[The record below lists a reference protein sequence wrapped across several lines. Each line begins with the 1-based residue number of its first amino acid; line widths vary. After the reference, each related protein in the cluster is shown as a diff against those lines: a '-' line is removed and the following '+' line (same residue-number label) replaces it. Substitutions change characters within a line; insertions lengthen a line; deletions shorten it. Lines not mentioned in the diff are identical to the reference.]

1 MIELVVKKINDGQK
15 SLKFLKKYL
24 SDAPLSFIY
33 SIFRK
38 KDFKVNGH
46 WVKNDYVLKEG
57 DVVRIYVTDQ
67 QIKDF
72 STPKKVEARPFPY
85 PITYEDNNVLIV
97 DKPSGVLVTG
107 DKNNH
112 GKTLVQAVLNYLYQ
126 KKEYDPEHSTF
137 SPSPAHRLDRN
148 TAGLVIFGK
157 NDQSLKALEEL
168 FKERDNLVKEYAAL
182 VKGKLDKPVVINAPL
197 YKDENKGQVYVRSIE
212 KGGKEAITEV
222 EPIVFNDDFSLV
234 KCHLVTGRTHQIR
247 VHLAHIGHPLIG
259 DQKYGDFALNK
270 KMEKQF
276 QIRNQF
282 LHSITLG
289 FKDVPPVL
297 KELKNKT
304 FHSSLTDKEKRILSI
319 LFKQDK
325 IMASEDFI

>member
-1 MIELVVKKINDGQK
+1 M
-15 SLKFLKKYL
+15 
-24 SDAPLSFIY
+24 
-33 SIFRK
+33 
-38 KDFKVNGH
+38 
-46 WVKNDYVLKEG
+46 
-57 DVVRIYVTDQ
+57 
-67 QIKDF
+67 
-72 STPKKVEARPFPY
+72 
-85 PITYEDNNVLIV
+85 
-97 DKPSGVLVTG
+97 
-107 DKNNH
+107 
-112 GKTLVQAVLNYLYQ
+112 
-126 KKEYDPEHSTF
+126 
-137 SPSPAHRLDRN
+137 
-148 TAGLVIFGK
+148 
-157 NDQSLKALEEL
+157 
-168 FKERDNLVKEYAAL
+168 VKEYAAL
-182 VKGKLDKPVVINAPL
+182 VKGKLDKPVVINASL

-325 IMASEDFI
+325 IMASEDLI